1 MSCGRSLEGNELQT
15 DPDRRQSSL
24 QKSPSQEGSNP
35 FYPRLETDRSS
46 TPIIGTVVVADFSC
60 QTVSLIMASIKPW
73 FGISNGKE
81 RRISIPIHM
90 FRVLG
95 LIYTR
100 SVIDMEDFKQRDF
113 LIQKRKISV
122 RQLSFDFVDLTTRGL
137 ILSHKK
143 PSSTSNVTAQ
153 KRYRKLRYDQ

>member
-46 TPIIGTVVVADFSC
+46 TPIIGTVVVADFSR

-73 FGISNGKE
+73 CGISNGKE

-100 SVIDMEDFKQRDF
+100 SVIDMEDFKQRQYF
-113 LIQKRKISV
+113 LGNSFEV
-122 RQLSFDFVDLTTRGL
+122 RQASWLESL
-137 ILSHKK
+137 
-143 PSSTSNVTAQ
+143 P
-153 KRYRKLRYDQ
+153 

>member
-1 MSCGRSLEGNELQT
+1 M
-15 DPDRRQSSL
+15 

-46 TPIIGTVVVADFSC
+46 TPIIGTVVVADFSR

-73 FGISNGKE
+73 CGISNGKE

-100 SVIDMEDFKQRDF
+100 SVIDMEDFKQR
-113 LIQKRKISV
+113 
-122 RQLSFDFVDLTTRGL
+122 
-137 ILSHKK
+137 
-143 PSSTSNVTAQ
+143 
-153 KRYRKLRYDQ
+153 

>member
-46 TPIIGTVVVADFSC
+46 TPIIGTVVVADFSR

-73 FGISNGKE
+73 CGISNGKE

-100 SVIDMEDFKQRDF
+100 SVIDMEDFKQRKV
-113 LIQKRKISV
+113 IHNYTI
-122 RQLSFDFVDLTTRGL
+122 
-137 ILSHKK
+137 
-143 PSSTSNVTAQ
+143 
-153 KRYRKLRYDQ
+153 

>member
-24 QKSPSQEGSNP
+24 QESPSQEGSNP

-46 TPIIGTVVVADFSC
+46 TPIIGTVVVADFSR
-60 QTVSLIMASIKPW
+60 QTVSLIMASIRPW
-73 FGISNGKE
+73 CGISNGKE

-100 SVIDMEDFKQRDF
+100 SVIDMEDFKQR
-113 LIQKRKISV
+113 
-122 RQLSFDFVDLTTRGL
+122 L
-137 ILSHKK
+137 ILSSLPNWKHI
-143 PSSTSNVTAQ
+143 ALF
-153 KRYRKLRYDQ
+153 R

>member
-46 TPIIGTVVVADFSC
+46 TPIIGTVVVADFSR

-73 FGISNGKE
+73 CGISNGKE

-100 SVIDMEDFKQRDF
+100 SVIDMEDFKQRMGSICLGF
-113 LIQKRKISV
+113 KSRKPGRIG
-122 RQLSFDFVDLTTRGL
+122 LSARRMGDRTE
-137 ILSHKK
+137 
-143 PSSTSNVTAQ
+143 P
-153 KRYRKLRYDQ
+153 

>member
-24 QKSPSQEGSNP
+24 QKSPSQEGSDP

-46 TPIIGTVVVADFSC
+46 TPIIGTVVVADFSR

-73 FGISNGKE
+73 CGISNGKE

-100 SVIDMEDFKQRDF
+100 SVIDMEDFKQRS
-113 LIQKRKISV
+113 K
-122 RQLSFDFVDLTTRGL
+122 
-137 ILSHKK
+137 
-143 PSSTSNVTAQ
+143 
-153 KRYRKLRYDQ
+153 